1 MIIVMKDNALKE
13 QINVVEDKLTALGF
27 KTHKI
32 EGEFKT
38 IIGAIGDKGRIDME
52 ALKNMPG
59 VECIV
64 PIMKPYKLAGK
75 ELYKEKSIIKVG
87 DVEIG
92 GNKTVLIA
100 GPCAIESPEQVT
112 AIAKS
117 VKKSGAAIL
126 RGGAFKPRTSP
137 YSFQGLEKEGLE
149 ILAAAGREAN
159 MPIITEVMDTRDVE
173 LVASYADILQIGTR
187 NMSNFKLLT
196 EVGKTDKPVFLKR
209 GSAAKIEEWLMAAE
223 YIMAEGNENVILCER
238 GITTFETSTR
248 NTVDLSA
255 IAVLNELSHLPVFVD
270 PSHGT
275 GYSKYVG
282 CIAKAA
288 VAAGADGLMLEVHN
302 DPANAM
308 CDGQQS
314 ITPEQFDE
322 LVGRLRKIAAA
333 VDKEI

>member
-255 IAVLNELSHLPVFVD
+255 IAVLNELS
-270 PSHGT
+270 
-275 GYSKYVG
+275 
-282 CIAKAA
+282 
-288 VAAGADGLMLEVHN
+288 
-302 DPANAM
+302 
-308 CDGQQS
+308 Q
-314 ITPEQFDE
+314 
-322 LVGRLRKIAAA
+322 
-333 VDKEI
+333 